1 MIMLV
6 AMRCML
12 SSQDTACDL
21 IDQIPKDLRSVLNPF
36 NLNPCCSSL
45 LQCPVCYA
53 LYPYSGTI
61 ALATGEIGCCSHKPT
76 PSSPPC
82 GVPLWEERWSGGR
95 TFLAPRHKYVHQSL
109 KEWVGRLL
117 MRPGVE
123 ELLRKPCNRP
133 ATTVMGDIWD
143 APVLR
148 NIRDID
154 GRSFFRNRGNK
165 IRLAFS
171 LNADGFNLYHMLEA
185 KQTVSCT
192 AIYMVVLNFPEHL
205 RFLFHNMYL
214 AGVIPG
220 PGKPSLDQ
228 INHALALL
236 VTELLEFWKGV
247 YYTLTFASLCGCMA
261 KGVMIPLVCDM
272 LATCQLAGFGSAT
285 STWFCTFCLLT
296 IQDIE
301 NLDKS
306 TWPARDLASLLEKAK
321 LWRDCESEAG
331 RDACLKAHGIRW
343 SVLFEL
349 PY

>member
-1 MIMLV
+1 MLTVLLMHLVFHLSRRATMIMLV

-185 KQTVSCT
+185 K
-192 AIYMVVLNFPEHL
+192 FP
-205 RFLFHNMYL
+205 
-214 AGVIPG
+214 VP
-220 PGKPSLDQ
+220 P
-228 INHALALL
+228 
-236 VTELLEFWKGV
+236 
-247 YYTLTFASLCGCMA
+247 
-261 KGVMIPLVCDM
+261 
-272 LATCQLAGFGSAT
+272 
-285 STWFCTFCLLT
+285 STW
-296 IQDIE
+296 
-301 NLDKS
+301 S
-306 TWPARDLASLLEKAK
+306 S
-321 LWRDCESEAG
+321 
-331 RDACLKAHGIRW
+331 
-343 SVLFEL
+343 
-349 PY
+349 